1 MSDEDDDS
9 QERWQVQMRKGTLE
23 LVVLAALKG
32 GSLYGLDLLRQLQEF
47 PTTAI
52 SEGTLYPLLDR
63 LKRDG
68 LLDANWVQ
76 EGDTRPRKYYQLSD
90 KGQQRLANLS
100 ACWMQTADDIG
111 QLLSRAAQRGTG
123 KQGED

>member
-1 MSDEDDDS
+1 MDDEENDS

-32 GSLYGLDLLRQLQEF
+32 GALYGLDLLRQLQEF

-68 LLDANWVQ
+68 LLDAQWVQ
-76 EGDTRPRKYYQLSD
+76 AGDTRPRKYYQLSS
-90 KGQQRLANLS
+90 KGLQRLASLS
-100 ACWMQTADDIG
+100 ACWLQTAEDIG
-111 QLLSRAAQRGTG
+111 QLISRTTQRGESTQEG
-123 KQGED
+123 H

>member
-1 MSDEDDDS
+1 MSEEEGDS

-23 LVVLAALKG
+23 LAVLAALRG
-32 GSLYGLDLLRQLQEF
+32 GARYGLDLLRRLQEF

-68 LLDANWVQ
+68 LLDAHWVQ

-90 KGQQRLANLS
+90 KGLQRLATLS
-100 ACWMQTADDIG
+100 ACWLQTADDIG
-111 QLLSRAAQRGTG
+111 QLLKRAAPHDGDT
-123 KQGED
+123 QGGL

>member
-1 MSDEDDDS
+1 MSEEDDDS
-9 QERWQVQMRKGTLE
+9 QERWQIQMRKGTLE

-32 GSLYGLDLLRQLQEF
+32 GARYGLDLLRQLQEF

-68 LLDANWVQ
+68 LLDAQWVQ
-76 EGDTRPRKYYQLSD
+76 AGDTRPRKYYQLSG
-90 KGQQRLANLS
+90 KGLQRLANLS
-100 ACWMQTADDIG
+100 ASWLQTAEDIG
-111 QLLSRAAQRGTG
+111 QLLSRAAQRGSG
-123 KQGED
+123 MEEGQ

>member
-1 MSDEDDDS
+1 MNDEEGDS

-32 GSLYGLDLLRQLQEF
+32 GARYGLDLLRQLQEF
-47 PTTAI
+47 PSTAI

-68 LLDANWVQ
+68 LLEAQWVQ
-76 EGDTRPRKYYQLSD
+76 AGDTRPRKYYQLSN
-90 KGQQRLANLS
+90 KGTQRLADLS
-100 ACWMQTADDIG
+100 ACWLQSAEDIR
-111 QLLSRAAQRGTG
+111 QLLNRAAPRDKGTEEG
-123 KQGED
+123 N

>member
-1 MSDEDDDS
+1 MSDEEDES

-32 GSLYGLDLLRQLQEF
+32 GALYGLDLLRQLQEF

-68 LLDANWVQ
+68 LLDAEWVQ
-76 EGDTRPRKYYQLSD
+76 AGDTRPRKYYRLSS
-90 KGQQRLANLS
+90 KGLQRLANLS
-100 ACWMQTADDIG
+100 ACWMQTAEDIG
-111 QLLSRAAQRGTG
+111 QLLGRAAQRGKGTE
-123 KQGED
+123 QGL

>member
-1 MSDEDDDS
+1 MSEEDDDS
-9 QERWQVQMRKGTLE
+9 QERWQIQMRKGTLE

-32 GSLYGLDLLRQLQEF
+32 GARYGLDLLRQLQEF

-68 LLDANWVQ
+68 LLDAQWVQ
-76 EGDTRPRKYYQLSD
+76 AGDTRPRKYYQLSG
-90 KGQQRLANLS
+90 KGLQRLANLS
-100 ACWMQTADDIG
+100 ASWLQTAEDIG
-111 QLLSRAAQRGTG
+111 QLLSRAAQRGSGTEEG
-123 KQGED
+123 Q